1 MAQHV
6 LIVDDEPEAIT
17 LMRLMLKTFNHD
29 SEGVTTGAEAIAH
42 ARARQPLL
50 ILLDLMLPD
59 RTGFDVCAELKA
71 LPETAHIPIIMLSAR
86 DDREA
91 RERAR
96 AAGAD
101 QFAAKPIRRTQIGE
115 FLEMALAA
123 AAKRDD
129 RGG

>member
-29 SEGVTTGAEAIAH
+29 SEGVTTGTEAIAH

-71 LPETAHIPIIMLSAR
+71 LPETAHIPIIVLSAR

-123 AAKRDD
+123 AAKRDN
-129 RGG
+129 RGV